1 MWCKQCNIETN
12 ADICPVCGGTTVED
26 LPVEVYWCDSCKIPI
41 INTIIQ
47 ADKGC
52 CPVCGGKTEYLSA
65 DLRPVFPEERLLVE
79 LLLEKEP
86 NSLVNESLWASNN
99 RYYINGKSIAMPNSK
114 YECANINSI
123 IEKLHSF
130 SAANS
135 YDGFNKYIT
144 GTSAEKRPQFMK
156 MVEDARQ
163 KKFNMIITREVS
175 RFARNTVD
183 TLQYTRLLKE
193 YGVEV
198 FFLNDNIKTFD
209 GDGELRLTIMA
220 TLAQDESRKTSIRV
234 KAGQETSMQNGVFY
248 GNGNILG
255 YDRVGKEMVINPEQA
270 KTVRMIYD
278 MYLSGMGV
286 TTIQYELEK
295 AGRLTALGKEQWFA
309 SYISKMLRNSFY
321 CGIITYHKEYTPDF
335 LKQKKIKNYGD
346 LEYVQVQGTHEPIV
360 TVEEYEQVQ
369 KLMDAKS
376 VVLKNHNKG
385 KRKTGRMQ
393 HTTVYGRLMI
403 CQCGNKFNLRFHS
416 RDGRTDGVDY
426 QCYTSVNRGSVAKR
440 LNKGIS
446 IEHSCESPYIQGWK
460 LEMMA
465 EQVFD
470 RYIENADK
478 VMDLS
483 YAMLEKHIA
492 DQEELPDNTDVI
504 RRKQGEIEKL
514 MNKRTNL
521 IEMRAEGDIDK
532 EMFRSKKQEI
542 EDRVAKLTEEI
553 KGLQPEKE
561 QTSNEDYSVKLLE
574 LRERLK
580 EYTGFDY
587 SVIPESIVEAF
598 IERIWVSK
606 DEFRWYLRTGNNADG
621 EFDPD
626 DHIKIGAFTL
636 TIDDAK
642 KYIYSFSTRRRVYK
656 WADLNV
662 SVWI

>member
-1 MWCKQCNIETN
+1 MSWNNGYERKKFEQEQK
-12 ADICPVCGGTTVED
+12 AQAKEYRKCGMNE
-26 LPVEVYWCDSCKIPI
+26 EQ
-41 INTIIQ
+41 IQ
-47 ADKGC
+47 AMYLQDLQ
-52 CPVCGGKTEYLSA
+52 EY
-65 DLRPVFPEERLLVE
+65 R
-79 LLLEKEP
+79 
-86 NSLVNESLWASNN
+86 NN
-99 RYYINGKSIAMPNSK
+99 RIYAIRIQSIEELDSDGEESRNA
-114 YECANINSI
+114 
-123 IEKLHSF
+123 LH
-130 SAANS
+130 
-135 YDGFNKYIT
+135 
-144 GTSAEKRPQFMK
+144 
-156 MVEDARQ
+156 
-163 KKFNMIITREVS
+163 KKF
-175 RFARNTVD
+175 
-183 TLQYTRLLKE
+183 LLSMTCTMDMSE
-193 YGVEV
+193 CGRYGWIDEIENNALYCAVCK
-198 FFLNDNIKTFD
+198 LN
-209 GDGELRLTIMA
+209 
-220 TLAQDESRKTSIRV
+220 
-234 KAGQETSMQNGVFY
+234 
-248 GNGNILG
+248 
-255 YDRVGKEMVINPEQA
+255 
-270 KTVRMIYD
+270 
-278 MYLSGMGV
+278 
-286 TTIQYELEK
+286 
-295 AGRLTALGKEQWFA
+295 
-309 SYISKMLRNSFY
+309 
-321 CGIITYHKEYTPDF
+321 
-335 LKQKKIKNYGD
+335 
-346 LEYVQVQGTHEPIV
+346 
-360 TVEEYEQVQ
+360 EQVQ

-376 VVLKNHNKG
+376 AVLKNHNKG
-385 KRKTGRMQ
+385 KCRTGKMQ

-606 DEFRWYLRTGNNADG
+606 DEFRWYLRTGNNADS

-662 SVWI
+662 SVWV

>member
-1 MWCKQCNIETN
+1 MSWNNGYERKKFEQEQK
-12 ADICPVCGGTTVED
+12 AQAKEYRKCGMNE
-26 LPVEVYWCDSCKIPI
+26 EQ
-41 INTIIQ
+41 IQ
-47 ADKGC
+47 AMYLQDLQ
-52 CPVCGGKTEYLSA
+52 EY
-65 DLRPVFPEERLLVE
+65 R
-79 LLLEKEP
+79 
-86 NSLVNESLWASNN
+86 NN
-99 RYYINGKSIAMPNSK
+99 RVHAIHIQSIEELEGNGEESRNA
-114 YECANINSI
+114 
-123 IEKLHSF
+123 LH
-130 SAANS
+130 
-135 YDGFNKYIT
+135 
-144 GTSAEKRPQFMK
+144 
-156 MVEDARQ
+156 
-163 KKFNMIITREVS
+163 KKF
-175 RFARNTVD
+175 
-183 TLQYTRLLKE
+183 LLSMTCTMDMSE
-193 YGVEV
+193 CGRYGWIDEIENNALYCAVCK
-198 FFLNDNIKTFD
+198 LN
-209 GDGELRLTIMA
+209 
-220 TLAQDESRKTSIRV
+220 
-234 KAGQETSMQNGVFY
+234 
-248 GNGNILG
+248 
-255 YDRVGKEMVINPEQA
+255 
-270 KTVRMIYD
+270 
-278 MYLSGMGV
+278 
-286 TTIQYELEK
+286 
-295 AGRLTALGKEQWFA
+295 
-309 SYISKMLRNSFY
+309 
-321 CGIITYHKEYTPDF
+321 
-335 LKQKKIKNYGD
+335 
-346 LEYVQVQGTHEPIV
+346 
-360 TVEEYEQVQ
+360 EQVQ

-376 VVLKNHNKG
+376 AVLKNHNKG
-385 KRKTGRMQ
+385 KCRTGKMQ

-426 QCYTSVNRGSVAKR
+426 QCYTSVKRGSVAKR

-642 KYIYSFSTRRRVYK
+642 KYIYSFSTRRRVHK

>member
-1 MWCKQCNIETN
+1 MSWNNGYERKKFEQAQKAQAKEYRK
-12 ADICPVCGGTTVED
+12 CGMNE
-26 LPVEVYWCDSCKIPI
+26 EQ
-41 INTIIQ
+41 IQ
-47 ADKGC
+47 AMYLQDLQEYRNNRIYAIHIQSIEEIESDGEESRNALHKKFLLSMTC
-52 CPVCGGKTEYLSA
+52 TMDMSECGRYGWIDEIENNALYCAICKLNTNQK
-65 DLRPVFPEERLLVE
+65 E
-79 LLLEKEP
+79 LLTLLYRDGYTLSEVADRIYHT
-86 NSLVNESLWASNN
+86 SV
-99 RYYINGKSIAMPNSK
+99 
-114 YECANINSI
+114 
-123 IEKLHSF
+123 
-130 SAANS
+130 AA
-135 YDGFNKYIT
+135 
-144 GTSAEKRPQFMK
+144 
-156 MVEDARQ
+156 
-163 KKFNMIITREVS
+163 VS
-175 RFARNTVD
+175 
-183 TLQYTRLLKE
+183 
-193 YGVEV
+193 
-198 FFLNDNIKTFD
+198 
-209 GDGELRLTIMA
+209 LRL
-220 TLAQDESRKTSIRV
+220 SR
-234 KAGQETSMQNGVFY
+234 
-248 GNGNILG
+248 
-255 YDRVGKEMVINPEQA
+255 
-270 KTVRMIYD
+270 
-278 MYLSGMGV
+278 
-286 TTIQYELEK
+286 
-295 AGRLTALGKEQWFA
+295 
-309 SYISKMLRNSFY
+309 
-321 CGIITYHKEYTPDF
+321 
-335 LKQKKIKNYGD
+335 
-346 LEYVQVQGTHEPIV
+346 
-360 TVEEYEQVQ
+360 
-369 KLMDAKS
+369 
-376 VVLKNHNKG
+376 
-385 KRKTGRMQ
+385 
-393 HTTVYGRLMI
+393 I

-656 WADLNV
+656 WADLKV

>member
-1 MWCKQCNIETN
+1 
-12 ADICPVCGGTTVED
+12 
-26 LPVEVYWCDSCKIPI
+26 
-41 INTIIQ
+41 
-47 ADKGC
+47 
-52 CPVCGGKTEYLSA
+52 
-65 DLRPVFPEERLLVE
+65 
-79 LLLEKEP
+79 
-86 NSLVNESLWASNN
+86 
-99 RYYINGKSIAMPNSK
+99 MP
-114 YECANINSI
+114 
-123 IEKLHSF
+123 
-130 SAANS
+130 
-135 YDGFNKYIT
+135 
-144 GTSAEKRPQFMK
+144 
-156 MVEDARQ
+156 
-163 KKFNMIITREVS
+163 
-175 RFARNTVD
+175 
-183 TLQYTRLLKE
+183 
-193 YGVEV
+193 
-198 FFLNDNIKTFD
+198 
-209 GDGELRLTIMA
+209 
-220 TLAQDESRKTSIRV
+220 
-234 KAGQETSMQNGVFY
+234 
-248 GNGNILG
+248 
-255 YDRVGKEMVINPEQA
+255 
-270 KTVRMIYD
+270 
-278 MYLSGMGV
+278 
-286 TTIQYELEK
+286 
-295 AGRLTALGKEQWFA
+295 
-309 SYISKMLRNSFY
+309 
-321 CGIITYHKEYTPDF
+321 
-335 LKQKKIKNYGD
+335 
-346 LEYVQVQGTHEPIV
+346 
-360 TVEEYEQVQ
+360 
-369 KLMDAKS
+369 
-376 VVLKNHNKG
+376 
-385 KRKTGRMQ
+385 
-393 HTTVYGRLMI
+393 HTTAFGRLMI

-504 RRKQGEIEKL
+504 QRKQSEIEKL

-561 QTSNEDYSVKLLE
+561 PTSSEDYSVKLLE

-606 DEFRWYLRTGNNADG
+606 DEFRWYLRTGNKADG

-626 DHIKIGAFTL
+626 DHIKIGSFTL

-656 WADLNV
+656 WVDLNV

>member
-1 MWCKQCNIETN
+1 MSWNNGYERKKFEQEQK
-12 ADICPVCGGTTVED
+12 AQAKEYRKCGMNE
-26 LPVEVYWCDSCKIPI
+26 EQ
-41 INTIIQ
+41 IQ
-47 ADKGC
+47 AMYLQDLQ
-52 CPVCGGKTEYLSA
+52 EY
-65 DLRPVFPEERLLVE
+65 R
-79 LLLEKEP
+79 
-86 NSLVNESLWASNN
+86 NN
-99 RYYINGKSIAMPNSK
+99 RVYAIHIPSIEELEGNGEESRNA
-114 YECANINSI
+114 
-123 IEKLHSF
+123 LH
-130 SAANS
+130 
-135 YDGFNKYIT
+135 
-144 GTSAEKRPQFMK
+144 
-156 MVEDARQ
+156 
-163 KKFNMIITREVS
+163 KKF
-175 RFARNTVD
+175 
-183 TLQYTRLLKE
+183 LLSMTCTMDMSE
-193 YGVEV
+193 CGRYGWIDEIENNALYCAVCK
-198 FFLNDNIKTFD
+198 LN
-209 GDGELRLTIMA
+209 
-220 TLAQDESRKTSIRV
+220 
-234 KAGQETSMQNGVFY
+234 
-248 GNGNILG
+248 
-255 YDRVGKEMVINPEQA
+255 
-270 KTVRMIYD
+270 
-278 MYLSGMGV
+278 
-286 TTIQYELEK
+286 
-295 AGRLTALGKEQWFA
+295 
-309 SYISKMLRNSFY
+309 
-321 CGIITYHKEYTPDF
+321 
-335 LKQKKIKNYGD
+335 
-346 LEYVQVQGTHEPIV
+346 
-360 TVEEYEQVQ
+360 EQVQ

-376 VVLKNHNKG
+376 AVLKNHNKG
-385 KRKTGRMQ
+385 KCRTGKMQ

-492 DQEELPDNTDVI
+492 DQKELPDNTDVI

-606 DEFRWYLRTGNNADG
+606 DEFRWYLRTGNNADS

>member
-1 MWCKQCNIETN
+1 
-12 ADICPVCGGTTVED
+12 
-26 LPVEVYWCDSCKIPI
+26 
-41 INTIIQ
+41 
-47 ADKGC
+47 
-52 CPVCGGKTEYLSA
+52 
-65 DLRPVFPEERLLVE
+65 
-79 LLLEKEP
+79 
-86 NSLVNESLWASNN
+86 
-99 RYYINGKSIAMPNSK
+99 
-114 YECANINSI
+114 
-123 IEKLHSF
+123 
-130 SAANS
+130 
-135 YDGFNKYIT
+135 
-144 GTSAEKRPQFMK
+144 
-156 MVEDARQ
+156 
-163 KKFNMIITREVS
+163 
-175 RFARNTVD
+175 
-183 TLQYTRLLKE
+183 
-193 YGVEV
+193 
-198 FFLNDNIKTFD
+198 
-209 GDGELRLTIMA
+209 
-220 TLAQDESRKTSIRV
+220 
-234 KAGQETSMQNGVFY
+234 MQNGVFY

-270 KTVRMIYD
+270 TTVRMIYD

-295 AGRLTALGKEQWFA
+295 AGQLTALGKEQWFA

-321 CGIITYHKEYTPDF
+321 CGI
-335 LKQKKIKNYGD
+335 
-346 LEYVQVQGTHEPIV
+346 
-360 TVEEYEQVQ
+360 
-369 KLMDAKS
+369 
-376 VVLKNHNKG
+376 
-385 KRKTGRMQ
+385 
-393 HTTVYGRLMI
+393 
-403 CQCGNKFNLRFHS
+403 
-416 RDGRTDGVDY
+416 
-426 QCYTSVNRGSVAKR
+426 
-440 LNKGIS
+440 

-606 DEFRWYLRTGNNADG
+606 DEFRWYLRTGNNADS

-656 WADLNV
+656 WADLKV

>member
-1 MWCKQCNIETN
+1 MPNCKTIAICNQK
-12 ADICPVCGGTTVED
+12 GGV
-26 LPVEVYWCDSCKIPI
+26 
-41 INTIIQ
+41 
-47 ADKGC
+47 
-52 CPVCGGKTEYLSA
+52 GKTTTAVNLGIGLAMQGKKVLLVDADPQGDLTTCLGWQDTDSLPQTLSNKLSAVMREEQQDPFSGILSHEEKVDLVPSNLDLSALEMSLVTAMSRESVMKNYLSQVK
-65 DLRPVFPEERLLVE
+65 D
-79 LLLEKEP
+79 
-86 NSLVNESLWASNN
+86 
-99 RYYINGKSIAMPNSK
+99 RY
-114 YECANINSI
+114 
-123 IEKLHSF
+123 
-130 SAANS
+130 
-135 YDGFNKYIT
+135 D
-144 GTSAEKRPQFMK
+144 
-156 MVEDARQ
+156 
-163 KKFNMIITREVS
+163 
-175 RFARNTVD
+175 
-183 TLQYTRLLKE
+183 
-193 YGVEV
+193 
-198 FFLNDNIKTFD
+198 
-209 GDGELRLTIMA
+209 
-220 TLAQDESRKTSIRV
+220 
-234 KAGQETSMQNGVFY
+234 
-248 GNGNILG
+248 
-255 YDRVGKEMVINPEQA
+255 
-270 KTVRMIYD
+270 
-278 MYLSGMGV
+278 
-286 TTIQYELEK
+286 
-295 AGRLTALGKEQWFA
+295 
-309 SYISKMLRNSFY
+309 
-321 CGIITYHKEYTPDF
+321 
-335 LKQKKIKNYGD
+335 
-346 LEYVQVQGTHEPIV
+346 YVLI
-360 TVEEYEQVQ
+360 
-369 KLMDAKS
+369 D
-376 VVLKNHNKG
+376 
-385 KRKTGRMQ
+385 
-393 HTTVYGRLMI
+393 
-403 CQCGNKFNLRFHS
+403 C
-416 RDGRTDGVDY
+416 
-426 QCYTSVNRGSVAKR
+426 
-440 LNKGIS
+440 

-561 QTSNEDYSVKLLE
+561 ATSNEDYSAKLLE
-574 LRERLK
+574 LRKRLK

-642 KYIYSFSTRRRVYK
+642 KYIYSFSPRRRVYK

>member
-1 MWCKQCNIETN
+1 MSWNNGYERKKFEQEQK
-12 ADICPVCGGTTVED
+12 AQAKEYRKCGMNE
-26 LPVEVYWCDSCKIPI
+26 EQ
-41 INTIIQ
+41 IQ
-47 ADKGC
+47 AMYLQDLQ
-52 CPVCGGKTEYLSA
+52 EY
-65 DLRPVFPEERLLVE
+65 R
-79 LLLEKEP
+79 
-86 NSLVNESLWASNN
+86 NN
-99 RYYINGKSIAMPNSK
+99 RVYAIHIPSIEELEGNGEESRNA
-114 YECANINSI
+114 
-123 IEKLHSF
+123 LH
-130 SAANS
+130 
-135 YDGFNKYIT
+135 
-144 GTSAEKRPQFMK
+144 
-156 MVEDARQ
+156 
-163 KKFNMIITREVS
+163 KKF
-175 RFARNTVD
+175 
-183 TLQYTRLLKE
+183 LLSMTCTMDMSE
-193 YGVEV
+193 CGRYGWIDEIENNALYCAVCK
-198 FFLNDNIKTFD
+198 LN
-209 GDGELRLTIMA
+209 
-220 TLAQDESRKTSIRV
+220 
-234 KAGQETSMQNGVFY
+234 
-248 GNGNILG
+248 
-255 YDRVGKEMVINPEQA
+255 
-270 KTVRMIYD
+270 
-278 MYLSGMGV
+278 
-286 TTIQYELEK
+286 
-295 AGRLTALGKEQWFA
+295 
-309 SYISKMLRNSFY
+309 
-321 CGIITYHKEYTPDF
+321 
-335 LKQKKIKNYGD
+335 
-346 LEYVQVQGTHEPIV
+346 
-360 TVEEYEQVQ
+360 EQVQ

-376 VVLKNHNKG
+376 AVLKNHNKG
-385 KRKTGRMQ
+385 KCRTGKMQ

-606 DEFRWYLRTGNNADG
+606 DEFRWYLRTGNNADS

-662 SVWI
+662 SMWI

>member
-1 MWCKQCNIETN
+1 MPRILQKRLTLFLLQTVTSSPVKRKRLRQKRKRRLIVPKAQNRKRIAVPQSSRQAYRKVTPKQQRFPIRL
-12 ADICPVCGGTTVED
+12 TT
-26 LPVEVYWCDSCKIPI
+26 
-41 INTIIQ
+41 
-47 ADKGC
+47 
-52 CPVCGGKTEYLSA
+52 
-65 DLRPVFPEERLLVE
+65 
-79 LLLEKEP
+79 
-86 NSLVNESLWASNN
+86 
-99 RYYINGKSIAMPNSK
+99 
-114 YECANINSI
+114 
-123 IEKLHSF
+123 
-130 SAANS
+130 
-135 YDGFNKYIT
+135 
-144 GTSAEKRPQFMK
+144 
-156 MVEDARQ
+156 ARQ
-163 KKFNMIITREVS
+163 
-175 RFARNTVD
+175 
-183 TLQYTRLLKE
+183 
-193 YGVEV
+193 
-198 FFLNDNIKTFD
+198 
-209 GDGELRLTIMA
+209 
-220 TLAQDESRKTSIRV
+220 
-234 KAGQETSMQNGVFY
+234 
-248 GNGNILG
+248 
-255 YDRVGKEMVINPEQA
+255 
-270 KTVRMIYD
+270 
-278 MYLSGMGV
+278 
-286 TTIQYELEK
+286 
-295 AGRLTALGKEQWFA
+295 
-309 SYISKMLRNSFY
+309 
-321 CGIITYHKEYTPDF
+321 
-335 LKQKKIKNYGD
+335 
-346 LEYVQVQGTHEPIV
+346 
-360 TVEEYEQVQ
+360 
-369 KLMDAKS
+369 
-376 VVLKNHNKG
+376 
-385 KRKTGRMQ
+385 
-393 HTTVYGRLMI
+393 
-403 CQCGNKFNLRFHS
+403 
-416 RDGRTDGVDY
+416 
-426 QCYTSVNRGSVAKR
+426 CYRHFG
-440 LNKGIS
+440 
-446 IEHSCESPYIQGWK
+446 IQGWK

-532 EMFRSKKQEI
+532 ELFRSKKQEI

-606 DEFRWYLRTGNNADG
+606 DEFRWYLRTGNNADS

-656 WADLNV
+656 WSDLNV

>member
-1 MWCKQCNIETN
+1 MSWNNGYERRKFEQEQK
-12 ADICPVCGGTTVED
+12 AQAKEYRKCGMNE
-26 LPVEVYWCDSCKIPI
+26 EQ
-41 INTIIQ
+41 IQ
-47 ADKGC
+47 AMYLQDLQEYRNNRVYAIHIPSIEELEGNGEESRNALHKKFLLSMTC
-52 CPVCGGKTEYLSA
+52 TMDMSECGRYGWIDEIENNALYCAICKLNTNQK
-65 DLRPVFPEERLLVE
+65 E
-79 LLLEKEP
+79 LLTLLYRDGYTLSEVADRIYHT
-86 NSLVNESLWASNN
+86 SV
-99 RYYINGKSIAMPNSK
+99 
-114 YECANINSI
+114 
-123 IEKLHSF
+123 
-130 SAANS
+130 AA
-135 YDGFNKYIT
+135 
-144 GTSAEKRPQFMK
+144 
-156 MVEDARQ
+156 
-163 KKFNMIITREVS
+163 VS
-175 RFARNTVD
+175 
-183 TLQYTRLLKE
+183 
-193 YGVEV
+193 
-198 FFLNDNIKTFD
+198 
-209 GDGELRLTIMA
+209 LRL
-220 TLAQDESRKTSIRV
+220 SR
-234 KAGQETSMQNGVFY
+234 
-248 GNGNILG
+248 
-255 YDRVGKEMVINPEQA
+255 
-270 KTVRMIYD
+270 
-278 MYLSGMGV
+278 
-286 TTIQYELEK
+286 
-295 AGRLTALGKEQWFA
+295 
-309 SYISKMLRNSFY
+309 
-321 CGIITYHKEYTPDF
+321 
-335 LKQKKIKNYGD
+335 
-346 LEYVQVQGTHEPIV
+346 
-360 TVEEYEQVQ
+360 
-369 KLMDAKS
+369 
-376 VVLKNHNKG
+376 
-385 KRKTGRMQ
+385 
-393 HTTVYGRLMI
+393 I

-656 WADLNV
+656 WADLKV

>member
-1 MWCKQCNIETN
+1 MSWNNGYERKKFEQEQK
-12 ADICPVCGGTTVED
+12 AQAKEYRKCGMNE
-26 LPVEVYWCDSCKIPI
+26 EQ
-41 INTIIQ
+41 IQ
-47 ADKGC
+47 AMYLQDLQ
-52 CPVCGGKTEYLSA
+52 EY
-65 DLRPVFPEERLLVE
+65 R
-79 LLLEKEP
+79 
-86 NSLVNESLWASNN
+86 NN
-99 RYYINGKSIAMPNSK
+99 RVYAIHIPSIEELEGNGEESRNA
-114 YECANINSI
+114 
-123 IEKLHSF
+123 LH
-130 SAANS
+130 
-135 YDGFNKYIT
+135 
-144 GTSAEKRPQFMK
+144 
-156 MVEDARQ
+156 
-163 KKFNMIITREVS
+163 KKF
-175 RFARNTVD
+175 
-183 TLQYTRLLKE
+183 LLSMTCTMDMSE
-193 YGVEV
+193 CGRYGWIDEIENNALYCAICK
-198 FFLNDNIKTFD
+198 LN
-209 GDGELRLTIMA
+209 
-220 TLAQDESRKTSIRV
+220 
-234 KAGQETSMQNGVFY
+234 
-248 GNGNILG
+248 
-255 YDRVGKEMVINPEQA
+255 
-270 KTVRMIYD
+270 
-278 MYLSGMGV
+278 
-286 TTIQYELEK
+286 
-295 AGRLTALGKEQWFA
+295 
-309 SYISKMLRNSFY
+309 
-321 CGIITYHKEYTPDF
+321 
-335 LKQKKIKNYGD
+335 
-346 LEYVQVQGTHEPIV
+346 
-360 TVEEYEQVQ
+360 EQVQ

-376 VVLKNHNKG
+376 AVLKNHNKG
-385 KRKTGRMQ
+385 KCRTGKMQ

-606 DEFRWYLRTGNNADG
+606 DEFRWYLRTGNNADS

-656 WADLNV
+656 WSDLNV

>member
-1 MWCKQCNIETN
+1 MSWNNGYERKKFEQEQK
-12 ADICPVCGGTTVED
+12 AQAKEYRKCGMNE
-26 LPVEVYWCDSCKIPI
+26 EQ
-41 INTIIQ
+41 IQ
-47 ADKGC
+47 AMYLQDLQ
-52 CPVCGGKTEYLSA
+52 EY
-65 DLRPVFPEERLLVE
+65 R
-79 LLLEKEP
+79 
-86 NSLVNESLWASNN
+86 NN
-99 RYYINGKSIAMPNSK
+99 RVYAIHIPSIEELEGNGEESRNA
-114 YECANINSI
+114 
-123 IEKLHSF
+123 LH
-130 SAANS
+130 
-135 YDGFNKYIT
+135 
-144 GTSAEKRPQFMK
+144 
-156 MVEDARQ
+156 
-163 KKFNMIITREVS
+163 KKF
-175 RFARNTVD
+175 
-183 TLQYTRLLKE
+183 LLSMTCTMDMSE
-193 YGVEV
+193 CGRYGWIDEIENNALYCAVCK
-198 FFLNDNIKTFD
+198 LN
-209 GDGELRLTIMA
+209 
-220 TLAQDESRKTSIRV
+220 
-234 KAGQETSMQNGVFY
+234 
-248 GNGNILG
+248 
-255 YDRVGKEMVINPEQA
+255 
-270 KTVRMIYD
+270 
-278 MYLSGMGV
+278 
-286 TTIQYELEK
+286 
-295 AGRLTALGKEQWFA
+295 
-309 SYISKMLRNSFY
+309 
-321 CGIITYHKEYTPDF
+321 
-335 LKQKKIKNYGD
+335 
-346 LEYVQVQGTHEPIV
+346 
-360 TVEEYEQVQ
+360 EQVQ

-376 VVLKNHNKG
+376 AVLKNHNKG
-385 KRKTGRMQ
+385 KCRTGKMQ

-606 DEFRWYLRTGNNADG
+606 DEFRWYLRTGNNADS

>member
-1 MWCKQCNIETN
+1 
-12 ADICPVCGGTTVED
+12 
-26 LPVEVYWCDSCKIPI
+26 
-41 INTIIQ
+41 
-47 ADKGC
+47 
-52 CPVCGGKTEYLSA
+52 
-65 DLRPVFPEERLLVE
+65 
-79 LLLEKEP
+79 
-86 NSLVNESLWASNN
+86 
-99 RYYINGKSIAMPNSK
+99 
-114 YECANINSI
+114 
-123 IEKLHSF
+123 
-130 SAANS
+130 
-135 YDGFNKYIT
+135 
-144 GTSAEKRPQFMK
+144 
-156 MVEDARQ
+156 
-163 KKFNMIITREVS
+163 
-175 RFARNTVD
+175 
-183 TLQYTRLLKE
+183 
-193 YGVEV
+193 
-198 FFLNDNIKTFD
+198 
-209 GDGELRLTIMA
+209 
-220 TLAQDESRKTSIRV
+220 
-234 KAGQETSMQNGVFY
+234 
-248 GNGNILG
+248 
-255 YDRVGKEMVINPEQA
+255 
-270 KTVRMIYD
+270 MIY
-278 MYLSGMGV
+278 
-286 TTIQYELEK
+286 
-295 AGRLTALGKEQWFA
+295 
-309 SYISKMLRNSFY
+309 
-321 CGIITYHKEYTPDF
+321 
-335 LKQKKIKNYGD
+335 
-346 LEYVQVQGTHEPIV
+346 
-360 TVEEYEQVQ
+360 
-369 KLMDAKS
+369 
-376 VVLKNHNKG
+376 
-385 KRKTGRMQ
+385 
-393 HTTVYGRLMI
+393 
-403 CQCGNKFNLRFHS
+403 QCGNKFNLRFHS

-504 RRKQGEIEKL
+504 QRKQGEIEKL

-561 QTSNEDYSVKLLE
+561 QTSCEDYSVKLLE
-574 LRERLK
+574 LREHLK

-606 DEFRWYLRTGNNADG
+606 DALRWYLRTGNNTDG

-626 DHIKIGAFTL
+626 DHIKIGSFTL

-656 WADLNV
+656 WVNLNV

>member
-1 MWCKQCNIETN
+1 MSWNNGYERKKFEQEQK
-12 ADICPVCGGTTVED
+12 AQAKEYRKCGMNE
-26 LPVEVYWCDSCKIPI
+26 EQ
-41 INTIIQ
+41 IQ
-47 ADKGC
+47 AMYLQDLQ
-52 CPVCGGKTEYLSA
+52 EY
-65 DLRPVFPEERLLVE
+65 R
-79 LLLEKEP
+79 
-86 NSLVNESLWASNN
+86 NN
-99 RYYINGKSIAMPNSK
+99 RVHAIHIQSIEELEGNGEESRNA
-114 YECANINSI
+114 
-123 IEKLHSF
+123 LH
-130 SAANS
+130 
-135 YDGFNKYIT
+135 
-144 GTSAEKRPQFMK
+144 
-156 MVEDARQ
+156 
-163 KKFNMIITREVS
+163 KKF
-175 RFARNTVD
+175 
-183 TLQYTRLLKE
+183 LLSMTCTMDMSE
-193 YGVEV
+193 CGRYGWIDEIENNALYCAVCK
-198 FFLNDNIKTFD
+198 LN
-209 GDGELRLTIMA
+209 
-220 TLAQDESRKTSIRV
+220 
-234 KAGQETSMQNGVFY
+234 
-248 GNGNILG
+248 
-255 YDRVGKEMVINPEQA
+255 
-270 KTVRMIYD
+270 
-278 MYLSGMGV
+278 
-286 TTIQYELEK
+286 
-295 AGRLTALGKEQWFA
+295 
-309 SYISKMLRNSFY
+309 
-321 CGIITYHKEYTPDF
+321 
-335 LKQKKIKNYGD
+335 
-346 LEYVQVQGTHEPIV
+346 
-360 TVEEYEQVQ
+360 EQVQ

-376 VVLKNHNKG
+376 AVLKNHNKG
-385 KRKTGRMQ
+385 KCRTGKMQ

-606 DEFRWYLRTGNNADG
+606 DEFRWYLRTGNNADS

>member
-1 MWCKQCNIETN
+1 
-12 ADICPVCGGTTVED
+12 
-26 LPVEVYWCDSCKIPI
+26 
-41 INTIIQ
+41 
-47 ADKGC
+47 
-52 CPVCGGKTEYLSA
+52 
-65 DLRPVFPEERLLVE
+65 
-79 LLLEKEP
+79 
-86 NSLVNESLWASNN
+86 
-99 RYYINGKSIAMPNSK
+99 
-114 YECANINSI
+114 
-123 IEKLHSF
+123 
-130 SAANS
+130 
-135 YDGFNKYIT
+135 
-144 GTSAEKRPQFMK
+144 
-156 MVEDARQ
+156 
-163 KKFNMIITREVS
+163 
-175 RFARNTVD
+175 
-183 TLQYTRLLKE
+183 
-193 YGVEV
+193 
-198 FFLNDNIKTFD
+198 
-209 GDGELRLTIMA
+209 
-220 TLAQDESRKTSIRV
+220 
-234 KAGQETSMQNGVFY
+234 
-248 GNGNILG
+248 
-255 YDRVGKEMVINPEQA
+255 
-270 KTVRMIYD
+270 
-278 MYLSGMGV
+278 
-286 TTIQYELEK
+286 
-295 AGRLTALGKEQWFA
+295 
-309 SYISKMLRNSFY
+309 
-321 CGIITYHKEYTPDF
+321 
-335 LKQKKIKNYGD
+335 
-346 LEYVQVQGTHEPIV
+346 
-360 TVEEYEQVQ
+360 
-369 KLMDAKS
+369 
-376 VVLKNHNKG
+376 
-385 KRKTGRMQ
+385 MQ

-478 VMDLS
+478 VIDLS

-504 RRKQGEIEKL
+504 QRKQGEIEKL

-606 DEFRWYLRTGNNADG
+606 DEFRWYLRTGNNAEG

-656 WADLNV
+656 WVDLNV